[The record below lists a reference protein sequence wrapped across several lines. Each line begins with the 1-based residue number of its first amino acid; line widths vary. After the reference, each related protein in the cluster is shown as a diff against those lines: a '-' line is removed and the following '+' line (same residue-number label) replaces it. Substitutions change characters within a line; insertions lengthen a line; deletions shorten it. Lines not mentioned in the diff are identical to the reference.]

1 MSVQMKSIL
10 VTGAT
15 RGVGEALTLKFAQKG
30 HVIYALART
39 RSQLNS
45 LIEKCG
51 VDKVI
56 PFEVDVSKKEQ
67 VEEAT
72 TAIERE
78 YGTPDVLINN
88 AGIVENVSFADQ
100 GLEMIDRIVDVNLK
114 GTLYVTHCVVPGMI
128 ARGSGRIINISSV
141 AGTRGIPGQAAYC
154 ASKFGMN
161 GFGDTLAQE
170 LLPKGV
176 LVTTICP
183 GGIDTP
189 LWDSDKNPYPGD
201 KTRIMQPQE
210 IVDLIE
216 FLINQPKGTLHKK
229 IVMFP
234 TNEWH

>member
-1 MSVQMKSIL
+1 MKSIL